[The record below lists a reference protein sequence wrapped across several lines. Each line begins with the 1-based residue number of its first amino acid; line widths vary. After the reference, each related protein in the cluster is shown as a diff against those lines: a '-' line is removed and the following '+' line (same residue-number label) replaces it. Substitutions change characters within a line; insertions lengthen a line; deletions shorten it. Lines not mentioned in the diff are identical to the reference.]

1 MRDYEELFGPATRV
15 TSVVDEPLEECFF
28 EKGYV
33 FAHET
38 ATGLMAS
45 LPEPEF
51 AAALMEDL
59 AA

>member
-15 TSVVDEPLEECFF
+15 TSVVDEPLQECFL

-38 ATGLMAS
+38 ATVLMAP
-45 LPEPEF
+45 LREPRV
-51 AAALMEDL
+51 AAASMEDL